1 MCETEPLE
9 DQVIQAVKYTKEK
22 LRRGVKEER
31 VQECLKHLNRRAEI
45 SIVIKDLIEKRLLIL
60 VSINMQI
67 NVVLKYFDKYSVQSV
82 QGEGPT
88 QFHIIFPL

>member
-45 SIVIKDLIEKRLLIL
+45 SIVIKDLIEKKLLIL

-67 NVVLKYFDKYSVQSV
+67 NVVLKYFDSTVCTGGGSNLIPDYFS
-82 QGEGPT
+82 
-88 QFHIIFPL
+88 FIR